1 VEPGNSEDVADTLAP
16 QGLDDQLAASR
27 PRAHGVGG
35 RGVGMGLPRTYLA
48 SIARRTWAGVRPSR
62 VARITSRVMS
72 RQRLHVAAWLVQVVL
87 SADSALM

>member
-1 VEPGNSEDVADTLAP
+1 
-16 QGLDDQLAASR
+16 
-27 PRAHGVGG
+27 
-35 RGVGMGLPRTYLA
+35 MGLPRTYLS
-48 SIARRTWAGVRPSR
+48 SIARRTWAGVQPSR